1 MANVICMS
9 LSAGGSVS
17 NMYAMNLARYK
28 FFPEIKEKGLSGL
41 PRLVLFTS
49 EEVKT
54 EQSFLNFTFSVS
66 AKLCNFPIC

>member
-1 MANVICMS
+1 MS

-28 FFPEIKEKGLSGL
+28 FCPEIKEKGLSGL

-54 EQSFLNFTFSVS
+54 NKKKLFELYFSMV
-66 AKLCNFPIC
+66 AKLYHLHI